1 MDPLTLLAVF
11 GANVVGN
18 KLQGQSTSDAL
29 KGSILPTAMAAVPG
43 AGNPFTSFA
52 AQQGLS
58 GAASTA
64 GTSALKQLLIDR
76 AKQFAAQKVGEKV
89 GTKIGIDPNI
99 AGSLASSFASSF
111 AMPTTD
117 SIMLSAAKKGGVDN
131 NPALKLSKD
140 QLMELGKKYMN
151 SEALQMRYK
160 SVGDYQ
166 RFVAEQMAKGK
177 KIPTG
182 GKMDAFKDLFK
193 TEGKYDIDKIAKGAT
208 LFGVPALLYASGAFA
223 PQDKKMIMPT
233 YLKNYPELRER
244 RGGLKRIN
252 PLTGQEETVD
262 MVPIPETGSRGDPY
276 EYSERTF
283 KAAKGGIAQALPSK
297 SNHDENDAS
306 NYMRAGGYVIDG
318 NGAGDKNEDTM
329 LAQLADGEFVTRTDG
344 VLGAGIL
351 AGANPKDEKDM
362 RDKGA
367 KYFYDQ
373 QARFKRVYDLLNANR
388 AATVQ

>member
-18 KLQGQSTSDAL
+18 KLQGQSTKDAL

-43 AGNPFTSFA
+43 AGSPFTSFA

-64 GTSALKQLLIDR
+64 GSSALKQLLIDR

-89 GTKIGIDPNI
+89 GTKIGIDPNL
-99 AGSLASSFASSF
+99 AGSLASSFALPIGDSLMSNIDQ
-111 AMPTTD
+111 TD
-117 SIMLSAAKKGGVDN
+117 IKNLGPIDSLKKKFFEDKALRAKYKNADEYVKAVLSTQG
-131 NPALKLSKD
+131 
-140 QLMELGKKYMN
+140 
-151 SEALQMRYK
+151 
-160 SVGDYQ
+160 VGDP
-166 RFVAEQMAKGK
+166 K
-177 KIPTG
+177 G

-193 TEGKYDIDKIAKGAT
+193 TDGSYDIDKISKGAT

-252 PLTGQEETVD
+252 PVTGQEETVD

-297 SNHDENDAS
+297 SNHDENDTS